1 MRRSRACSTSR
12 SSFPVLQTRSA
23 FNWLHPAWRKA
34 RDHHRR
40 QKCSFFPSLAVIN
53 CGDPGVPA
61 NGLRLGS
68 DFTYNKSVVF
78 QCTPGFMM
86 ESDRAASLTC
96 TKDRTWNGTKPVCKG
111 ENPGDVAGDELWRP
125 PKLPWKPGWAFLGS
139 LIPSVPTLWHFSWSS
154 STLVSSGPSVHAWEG
169 GRELLF
175 SLC

>member
-12 SSFPVLQTRSA
+12 SPFPVLQTRSV

-34 RDHHRR
+34 RDHHRC

-111 ENPGDVAGDELWRP
+111 EMSQEMSFGGHQSFPGSPAGRSLAP
-125 PKLPWKPGWAFLGS
+125 SFHPSQLCGIFHGAAAPWCLQGHQSMPGR
-139 LIPSVPTLWHFSWSS
+139 
-154 STLVSSGPSVHAWEG
+154 EG